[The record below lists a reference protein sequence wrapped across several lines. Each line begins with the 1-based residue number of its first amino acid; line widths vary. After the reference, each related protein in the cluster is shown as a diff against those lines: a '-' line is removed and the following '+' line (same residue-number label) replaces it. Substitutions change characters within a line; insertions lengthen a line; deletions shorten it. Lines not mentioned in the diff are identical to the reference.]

1 MKRLFLLAAI
11 LCLGAASG
19 LAQAKTDF
27 SGTWSLDIS
36 KSKLDERSRIESMK
50 LTVTQTEKDITV
62 VPETKRQEP
71 PAGGM
76 GRPGG
81 GGRAG
86 FGGDSTFTYSLDGKE
101 TRTELASPMGVVPVT
116 LKAVSDG
123 GKLKLTSTRTF
134 NTQMGEMTMTT
145 TEVWS
150 LSADG
155 KTLTI
160 EREQQTPRGT
170 NTTTHVFAKQ

>member
-1 MKRLFLLAAI
+1 MKRVVFLTAAFCLLSLAAF
-11 LCLGAASG
+11 
-19 LAQAKTDF
+19 AQEKPADY
-27 SGTWSLDIS
+27 SGTWNLDIS

-62 VPETKRQEP
+62 VPETKRQAP
-71 PAGGM
+71 PDGGM
-76 GRPGG
+76 GR

-86 FGGDSTFTYSLDGKE
+86 LGGDSTLTYSLDGKE
-101 TRTELASPMGVVPVT
+101 TKTELASAMGTVPVT
-116 LKAVSDG
+116 LKATSAG
-123 GKLKLTSTRTF
+123 GKLTLTSTRTF

-145 TEVWS
+145 KEVWS

-155 KTLTI
+155 KTLTV

-170 NTTTHVFAKQ
+170 NAATHVFTKQ

>member
-1 MKRLFLLAAI
+1 MKRLLLLTAFF
-11 LCLGAASG
+11 CLGVASG
-19 LAQAKTDF
+19 MAQASPDF
-27 SGTWSLDIS
+27 SGTWTLDIS

-50 LTVTQTEKDITV
+50 LTVTQTAKDITI
-62 VPETKRQEP
+62 VPETKRQAP
-71 PAGGM
+71 PDGGM
-76 GRPGG
+76 GRG

-86 FGGDSTFTYSLDGKE
+86 LGADSTFTYTLDGKE
-101 TRTELASPMGVVPVT
+101 TKTELASAMGAVPVT
-116 LKAVSDG
+116 LKAVSEG

-145 TEVWS
+145 QEVWS

-155 KTLTI
+155 KTLTV

-170 NTTTHVFAKQ
+170 NSSTHVFAKQ